1 MKIIFCL
8 SFIDVIFLWFVLLG
22 IFVYTVRAYWRI
34 NKDFKQAF
42 FFDEKVK
49 GLTANQIARAKDKCF
64 KDMIICGWCLAISSI
79 AIASMSFLIWFL

>member
-1 MKIIFCL
+1 MKVVFWL
-8 SFIDVIFLWFVLLG
+8 SFIAVISLWLILLG

-42 FFDEKVK
+42 FFDEKVR

-64 KDMIICGWCLAISSI
+64 KDMVICGWCMVVGSI
-79 AIASMSFLIWFL
+79 AIAAVGYLIYVL

>member
-1 MKIIFCL
+1 MKVVFWL
-8 SFIDVIFLWFVLLG
+8 SFITVILLWFVLLG
-22 IFVYTVRAYWRI
+22 IFISTVRAYWKI

-64 KDMIICGWCLAISSI
+64 KDMIICGWCLAVDSI
-79 AIASMSFLIWFL
+79 AIASVVYLVCVL